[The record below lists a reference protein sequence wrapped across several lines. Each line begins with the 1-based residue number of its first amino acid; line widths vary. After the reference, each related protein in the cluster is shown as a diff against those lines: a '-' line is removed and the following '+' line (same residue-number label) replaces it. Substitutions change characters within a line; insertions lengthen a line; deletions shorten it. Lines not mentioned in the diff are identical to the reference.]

1 MSKIDIQIQKAKI
14 EVLNYEEKL
23 KHSKK
28 KLSDLEL
35 KKEEQELKAILQ
47 ISKQKGLSLSTVKKL
62 VEKEEKDKNNI
73 EIKEV

>member
-23 KHSKK
+23 KNSKK

-73 EIKEV
+73 IKEV